1 VPAVSPGSWVGWRAV
16 GPLAAAKSAHIAGRY
31 SHFSPKLPDLRYF
44 YARGGIVFW
53 IRGRYGLG
61 SRGGGIA
68 RLSIGLAL
76 PLIAFAQNPPC
87 GHSRSQDQVDDS
99 VMRIDVNLVQLDAV
113 VARIPS
119 RLCTHPDADLVEV
132 VCGRTSDDV
141 SDAPAARYFPY
152 ASRGFYGQS
161 SLIRVLAPPPKL
173 HCWPRSRSIFR
184 RGLG

>member
-1 VPAVSPGSWVGWRAV
+1 MGLGAG
-16 GPLAAAKSAHIAGRY
+16 AA
-31 SHFSPKLPDLRYF
+31 
-44 YARGGIVFW
+44 
-53 IRGRYGLG
+53 G
-61 SRGGGIA
+61 SRGW
-68 RLSIGLAL
+68 SIGLAL
-76 PLIAFAQNPPC
+76 SLIAFAQNLPC
-87 GHSRSQDQVDDS
+87 GPSRPQVQVDDS

-113 VARIPS
+113 VARIQS

-152 ASRGFYGQS
+152 APRRFHGQS
-161 SLIRVLAPPPKL
+161 SPIRVLDPPQKH